1 MDRTLSK
8 CLLHRRQGVPLKG
21 PFLGHFSQGNLSKV
35 NENVHFSDF
44 RMFCYFDPH
53 FASFFSLLCWVVLTL
68 ILSPIFPI
76 EKISFHLSSSG
87 KDLHPF
93 PKLGKRT
100 KNGGRRY
107 GRLPPMVWMHAR
119 FPTPSRNVAK
129 IAFEKGLLVLVSS
142 THHCASTP
150 SLSTSWSLT
159 AL

>member
-1 MDRTLSK
+1 MNPSK

-35 NENVHFSDF
+35 NEIVHFSDF
-44 RMFCYFDPH
+44 RMFCF
-53 FASFFSLLCWVVLTL
+53 
-68 ILSPIFPI
+68 LSPISRCSLGSQIHSIFHPDGMFLMDFPNW
-76 EKISFHLSSSG
+76 
-87 KDLHPF
+87 
-93 PKLGKRT
+93 KRT

-107 GRLPPMVWMHAR
+107 QRLPPIIWMQAR
-119 FPTPSRNVAK
+119 VPTQSRNAAK

-159 AL
+159 AR